1 MKKKGWGRILNI
13 SSIWG
18 IIGKEYRA
26 SYMASKFAIDGITLA
41 IAAEY
46 SKDGILA
53 NCLSPGFTDTQLTR
67 NILGRDRINQLSEH
81 IPIKR
86 MAKTNEIAELAL
98 WLCSEKNSYVSGQN
112 IPIDG
117 GFSRV

>member
-1 MKKKGWGRILNI
+1 MKKNGWGRILNI

-53 NCLSPGFTDTQLTR
+53 NCLSPIYR
-67 NILGRDRINQLSEH
+67 HS
-81 IPIKR
+81 
-86 MAKTNEIAELAL
+86 TNK
-98 WLCSEKNSYVSGQN
+98 KNTWT
-112 IPIDG
+112 
-117 GFSRV
+117 